1 MIKGNLGLLCV
12 SFYST
17 CFITRVI
24 FLWMKRM
31 SFEKLKQVFSAV
43 LLTCA
48 VFFLIASVLL
58 SSCYLLELNGPI
70 TPCSATFDFVLVH

>member
-1 MIKGNLGLLCV
+1 
-12 SFYST
+12 
-17 CFITRVI
+17 
-24 FLWMKRM
+24 M

-70 TPCSATFDFVLVH
+70 TPCSAAFDFVLVH